1 MWFLNFLA
9 QNMVL
14 STISWLYGDSNIC
27 QILDD
32 ETCTKSKFISWCY
45 FSSSSTTAV
54 SNHLSVA
61 SHTLLDN
68 VSSGS
73 ALQSNITSSAAL
85 TVSSAPVPDAR
96 AATPPQP
103 AVTASGLPAGFP
115 SPLPA
120 KAPVANDTYPT
131 TSHQNNIQS
140 AAQGSPV
147 SIMFLLVVS
156 NNLPYFT

>member
-1 MWFLNFLA
+1 
-9 QNMVL
+9 MVFEFHGP
-14 STISWLYGDSNIC
+14 TISWFYSDSNTC

-32 ETCTKSKFISWCY
+32 EMRHTLNQIKSKLIYWCY
-45 FSSSSTTAV
+45 FSSSSTPAV
-54 SNHLSVA
+54 SNHLSVG
-61 SHTLLDN
+61 SHTLPDN

-73 ALQSNITSSAAL
+73 ALQSNTISSAAV
-85 TVSSAPVPDAR
+85 TVSSAPVPDTR
-96 AATPPQP
+96 AATPPQL

-131 TSHQNNIQS
+131 TYIQS
-140 AAQGSPV
+140 SAQGCPV

-156 NNLPYFT
+156 NNLPYFS